1 MFIFEM
7 WNYYDAVKQQDF
19 VEINK
24 AVKDWHRAF
33 RALAGPTNPTVLE
46 LIDALRQQHALT
58 ETELEQYLAGN
69 LPPPESPQ

>member
-46 LIDALRQQHALT
+46 LIDAL
-58 ETELEQYLAGN
+58 
-69 LPPPESPQ
+69 